1 MKLYACQCGH
11 VELAQDR
18 EPVACSRCP
27 KCGSGIGRPVASKHR
42 IENGRC
48 VTCRRP
54 VWKLVAVGV
63 QPDRMETA

>member
-1 MKLYACQCGH
+1 MKLYACQCSH

-18 EPVACSRCP
+18 EPFACSRCP
-27 KCGSGIGRPVASKHR
+27 RCKSGIGRVVPEKHR

-54 VWKLVAVGV
+54 VELLVAVGV